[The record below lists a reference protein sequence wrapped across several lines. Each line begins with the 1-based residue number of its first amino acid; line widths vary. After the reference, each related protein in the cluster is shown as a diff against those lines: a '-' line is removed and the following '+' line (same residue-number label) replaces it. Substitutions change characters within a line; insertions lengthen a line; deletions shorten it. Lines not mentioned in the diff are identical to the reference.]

1 MKTFTKIAFVD
12 ENTEEYYVGENK
24 NGNSLFSK
32 DITRAKLYVPQDQ
45 IRDLFGNITVIS
57 KRNLNCAE
65 IEITLKNN
73 GYSDIL
79 NQIDKKEFIL
89 YEKLDNEANQDLDGM
104 TERDYRKW
112 KSLKAKYG
120 SMV

>member
-12 ENTEEYYVGENK
+12 ENTEEYYVGENQ

-45 IRDLFGNITVIS
+45 IRDFFENVTVIS
-57 KRNLNCAE
+57 KRNLKCVE
-65 IEITLKNN
+65 IEITLKDN

-79 NQIDKKEFIL
+79 NQIDKKEFEL
-89 YEKLDNEANQDLDGM
+89 YERLNNKANQDLDGM

-112 KSLKAKYG
+112 KSLNVKYR